1 MERGEGSGRGG
12 LVVSK
17 PVRPHL
23 AVLPPRPSMEAL
35 LRSSDLSR
43 SPMGV
48 VANFLAEQDPDSS
61 SISFTSLLQGALAS
75 PSPKIL
81 SRFKSSPLDSPL
93 LLSSSAL
100 AEPSPT
106 TGFHVVNPLAWH
118 PPPSPLPLSPL
129 GGVSHG
135 QLLAQV
141 QSHAQV
147 LQQQQQQQKPADSNK
162 QEEDDEHGEQQDE
175 DTSVALVP
183 AAPAVTRASASA
195 STPAPEHDGYNWR
208 KYGQKQVKGCDNP
221 RSYYRCTH
229 PDCSAKKLVERSV
242 SGETTQIVYKGDHS
256 HSKPQMIRRLA
267 VTRVQPDDGS
277 KRTLVLVPGGA
288 TPTPAQRHASNSN
301 SSDVEEEEE
310 EQEAEDGEE
319 PDAKRRRRDG
329 MNASSRSS
337 GSGSREAPVVV
348 HTNSEVDVLDDG
360 YRWRKYGQKVVKGNP
375 NPRSYYRC
383 TNPGCPVRKHVE
395 RAADDPKAVITSY
408 EGKHDHDTP
417 AARGGAASTSTTST
431 KLLPAPLSA

>member
-1 MERGEGSGRGG
+1 
-12 LVVSK
+12 
-17 PVRPHL
+17 
-23 AVLPPRPSMEAL
+23 
-35 LRSSDLSR
+35 
-43 SPMGV
+43 
-48 VANFLAEQDPDSS
+48 
-61 SISFTSLLQGALAS
+61 
-75 PSPKIL
+75 
-81 SRFKSSPLDSPL
+81 
-93 LLSSSAL
+93 
-100 AEPSPT
+100 
-106 TGFHVVNPLAWH
+106 
-118 PPPSPLPLSPL
+118 
-129 GGVSHG
+129 
-135 QLLAQV
+135 
-141 QSHAQV
+141 
-147 LQQQQQQQKPADSNK
+147 
-162 QEEDDEHGEQQDE
+162 
-175 DTSVALVP
+175 
-183 AAPAVTRASASA
+183 
-195 STPAPEHDGYNWR
+195 DGYNWR

-301 SSDVEEEEE
+301 SSD
-310 EQEAEDGEE
+310 
-319 PDAKRRRRDG
+319 
-329 MNASSRSS
+329 
-337 GSGSREAPVVV
+337 APVVV

-417 AARGGAASTSTTST
+417 AARGG
-431 KLLPAPLSA
+431 